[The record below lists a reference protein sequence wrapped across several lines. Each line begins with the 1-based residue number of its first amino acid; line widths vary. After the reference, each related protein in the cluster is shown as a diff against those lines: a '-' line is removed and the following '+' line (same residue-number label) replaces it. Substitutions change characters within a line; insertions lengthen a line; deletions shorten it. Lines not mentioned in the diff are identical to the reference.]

1 MPKDALGHG
10 SNSHGAGVAQVG
22 NFHLHPNVI
31 KTITKNPDGAS
42 VDPRNGRSPQTG
54 YMVSREGSSTM
65 VKASDLSGPRGGSI
79 LNKFASQNADALR
92 EPGTHV
98 GSWTDPKTGL
108 THLDVSDNIK
118 AKGLAVA
125 AGRKQNQISI
135 YDIKGGRTID
145 TGGTGG

>member
-1 MPKDALGHG
+1 
-10 SNSHGAGVAQVG
+10 VG
-22 NFHLHPNVI
+22 QFHLHPNVI
-31 KTITKNPDGAS
+31 RTITKNPNGAS

-54 YMVSREGSSTM
+54 YMVSRPGSSM
-65 VKASDLSGPRGGSI
+65 IVNASDLSGPRGGQL
-79 LNKFASQNADALR
+79 LNQFAAQNASALR

-98 GSWTDPKTGL
+98 GSWTDPATGK

-118 AKGLAVA
+118 AKGTAVA